1 MTVYPLD
8 ISTDTSDFRIYIFR
22 IYMSLTL
29 IVPYFKV
36 PVAYLAYG
44 IAKATFQ
51 KLFSFTLID
60 SPLKKKVFS
69 DI

>member
-1 MTVYPLD
+1 
-8 ISTDTSDFRIYIFR
+8 
-22 IYMSLTL
+22 MSLTL

-44 IAKATFQ
+44 IGKATFQ